1 MLRPGDRVAVVNPSS
16 ALHDP
21 AVVDRARAVVE
32 AMGLTPVFPPGLLQ
46 RPRDYEASVR
56 HRLDEVHAAF
66 ADPAIRGVFS
76 ARGGYGVSE
85 IVDKV
90 DYELIRRNPKV
101 FLGFSD
107 LTLLQLAIGRRT
119 GLVTFH
125 GRMPS
130 LGRFPDYSLQ
140 ALKRAVCAPEALGLL
155 PMPDGGDA
163 LRPPYPL
170 RTLTPGVAEGPLVGG
185 NLAMILA
192 AMGTPWE
199 IDTRGAIFVFEDVDE
214 PPYSM
219 ARMLLTLKHAGKL
232 QQAAG
237 IVVGACNNCDGPLE
251 VSPYTLNEVF
261 DLTLG
266 DLKIPVFS
274 GLPIGHTAEQ
284 LTLPL
289 GVRARIDAGARTLTV
304 LEPGVAA

>member
-1 MLRPGDRVAVVNPSS
+1 MLRPGDRVAVVNPST
-16 ALHDP
+16 AAYDP
-21 AVVDRARAVVE
+21 AARDRAQALIEV
-32 AMGLTPVFPPGLLQ
+32 MGLVPVFSKSFLE
-46 RPRDYEASVR
+46 RPRDFRGSVR
-56 HRLDEVHAAF
+56 HRLDELHGAF
-66 ADPAIRGVFS
+66 ADRTISGVFCG
-76 ARGGYGVSE
+76 RGGYGVSE
-85 IVDKV
+85 IVDQV
-90 DYELIRRNPKV
+90 DYALIRRHPKV
-101 FLGFSD
+101 LLGFSD
-107 LTLLQLAIGRRT
+107 ITLLQLAVRNRA

-140 ALKRAVCAPEALGLL
+140 ALTRAVMRPEPLGLL
-155 PMPDGGDA
+155 PNPPGDA

-170 RTLTPGVAEGPLVGG
+170 RTIAPGAAEGPLVGG
-185 NLAMILA
+185 NLSMIMA

-199 IDTRGAIFVFEDVDE
+199 IDTRGAIFFFEDVDE

-219 ARMLLTLKHAGKL
+219 ARMLWTLKQAGKL

-237 IVVGACNNCDGPLE
+237 ILVGACNNCDGPLE

-274 GLPIGHTAEQ
+274 GLPIGHTADQ
-284 LTLPL
+284 LTLPI
-289 GVRARIDAGARTLTV
+289 GARARLDATARTLSV
-304 LEPGVAA
+304 LEAGVVA